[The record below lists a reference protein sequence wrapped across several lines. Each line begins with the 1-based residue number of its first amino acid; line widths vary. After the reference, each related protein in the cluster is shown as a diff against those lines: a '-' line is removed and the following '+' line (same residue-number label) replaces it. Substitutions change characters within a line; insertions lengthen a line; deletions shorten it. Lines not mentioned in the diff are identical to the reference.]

1 MRYLLHR
8 PRIGLLPVFILLVFA
23 STTHPAETSS
33 PSIERMK
40 KDLSFLASDVCE
52 GRGPE
57 TVGINKAADYIAT
70 AFKGIG
76 LRPALPDGSYFQNFS
91 IPGTARLG
99 SPNQLALE
107 GPLGQR
113 LELTPGKQ
121 FAVCGLTASG
131 KASAGVVFAGY
142 GITAKPGKDDEGP
155 EYDDYAGL
163 DVKGKVVIVLRKTPR
178 FSSKVPFAPDAER
191 RYAPLVTKIANAE
204 QHKAAALLFVND
216 HETAA
221 KSDDLMPFDY
231 AAGGG
236 RAEFPVL
243 HVRRALVDQMLQ
255 TSARTTLAELETD
268 IDRDLKPRSVELTG
282 WSAQLCA
289 TVDRPEVKVKNI
301 LGVLDGKGPL
311 AKEYVV
317 IGAHYDHLGRGD
329 PGSLAGGSKAI
340 HYGADDNG
348 SGTTAVLELAR
359 RFAAQPEREGRSL
372 VFMLFTGEERGLLGS
387 VYYCKNPV
395 LPLKDTA
402 AMINLDMVGRLR
414 ADEKTKKDKL
424 EIGGVGTAKTFE
436 PLLDKLNAS
445 YNFDLKKTRSGEG
458 PSDHTSFYRKEVPV
472 FFFFT
477 GMHAQYHRPTDT
489 PDLVNYEG
497 MKKVVDMVEELTADL
512 AAEKER
518 PVWQKTA
525 SSGMTPGRAGV
536 PTIRFMP
543 GEYDEDETRGVP
555 VGGVMEGGPADKAGL
570 KKGDWIVEVGGVP
583 VKNMGGYMKAM
594 GAQKGGEPVE
604 MVVMRDGKKIT
615 LKVTPDAPGSR
626 GRGKE

>member
-1 MRYLLHR
+1 MHYLLR
-8 PRIGLLPVFILLVFA
+8 QPRLGLLPVLILLVFA
-23 STTHPAETSS
+23 SATHPAETTSL
-33 PSIERMK
+33 SIDRMK

-57 TVGINKAADYIAT
+57 TEGINKAADYIAA
-70 AFKGIG
+70 AFKEIG
-76 LRPALPDGSYFQNFS
+76 LRPALADGSYFQNFT

-99 SPNQLALE
+99 SPNQLVLA
-107 GPLGQR
+107 GPLGQQ
-113 LELTPGKQ
+113 LELTAGKQ

-131 KASAGVVFAGY
+131 KVSAGVVCAGY
-142 GITAKPGKDDEGP
+142 GITAKPGKDGEGP
-155 EYDDYAGL
+155 DYDDYAGL

-178 FSSKVPFAPDAER
+178 FNSKVPFSPDAER

-216 HETAA
+216 HDTAA

-231 AAGGG
+231 AAAGG

-255 TSARTTLAELETD
+255 ASAGMTLAELETD

-282 WSAQLCA
+282 WSAQVQA

-301 LGVLDGKGPL
+301 IGVLDGKGPL
-311 AKEYVV
+311 AKEYV
-317 IGAHYDHLGRGD
+317 IMGAHYDHLGRGD
-329 PGSLAGGSKAI
+329 PGSLAAGSKAI

-359 RFAAQPEREGRSL
+359 RFAANPEREGRSL

-387 VYYCKNPV
+387 AYYCKNPI

-402 AMINLDMVGRLR
+402 AMVNLDMVGRLR

-424 EIGGVGTAKTFE
+424 EIGGVGTAKMFE
-436 PLLDKLNAS
+436 PLLDKLNSS
-445 YNFDLKKTRSGEG
+445 YDFDLKKTKSGEG
-458 PSDHTSFYRKEVPV
+458 PSDHTSFYHKEVPV

-477 GMHAQYHRPTDT
+477 GLHAQYHRPTDT

-497 MKKVVDMVEELTADL
+497 MKKVTDMVEELTSDL
-512 AAEKER
+512 ATEKER
-518 PVWQKTA
+518 PIWQKTA
-525 SSGMTPGRAGV
+525 SSSMSPGRAGV

-543 GEYDEDETRGVP
+543 GDYDEDETHGVP

-583 VKNMGGYMKAM
+583 VKNMSGYMKAM

-604 MVVMRDGKKIT
+604 FVVMRDGKKVT
-615 LKVTPDAPGSR
+615 LKVTPDAPGP
-626 GRGKE
+626 RGKGKE